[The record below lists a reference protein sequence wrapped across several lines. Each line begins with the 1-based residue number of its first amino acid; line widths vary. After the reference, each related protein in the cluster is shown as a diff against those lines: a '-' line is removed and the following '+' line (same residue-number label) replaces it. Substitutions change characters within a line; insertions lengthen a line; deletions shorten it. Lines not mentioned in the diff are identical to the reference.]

1 MDLQR
6 QESENSKQKLNIL
19 KNKEN
24 KIMKLFYELER

>member
-6 QESENSKQKLNIL
+6 QESENTKQKINIL

>member
-6 QESENSKQKLNIL
+6 QESENTKQKLNIL